1 MNKPTQPPVLDVQD
15 VHVWFPVKRGVF
27 SRVHGHVKAVQG
39 VSLYIHPGEVVGLV
53 GESGCG
59 KSTLARAIM
68 MLQAPVQGTIK
79 LNGKNIYKLSGD
91 ESRAARKDAQIV
103 FQDPYSSL
111 NPRMPVYDIV
121 TEGLA
126 AHGMIAEREREE
138 TALELL
144 HDVGLGSDA
153 MYRYP
158 HEFSGGQRQRI
169 CIARALSMKP
179 RLIVCDEAVSAL
191 DVSIQAQVINLLMEL
206 KLKYQLSYLFIS
218 HDLSVV
224 KFIADR
230 LAVMYLGRIVEQG
243 PCDAVMAQPKHPY
256 TQALLKAVPVA
267 GGPRHEKPPL
277 SGELPSVANPP
288 SGCPFHTRCP
298 HAMEICKKEY
308 PSVFIEK
315 DHMVSCHLSNC

>member
-1 MNKPTQPPVLDVQD
+1 MKSTEHSLLDVQD

-27 SRVHGHVKAVQG
+27 SRISGYVKAVQG
-39 VSLYIHPGEVVGLV
+39 VSLRIQPGEVVGLV

-68 MLQAPVQGTIK
+68 LLQEPIK
-79 LNGKNIYKLSGD
+79 GSIRLDGKNIYELSGED
-91 ESRAARKDAQIV
+91 KRAVRKNAQII

-111 NPRMPVYDIV
+111 NPRMPVYDII

-126 AHGMIAEREREE
+126 AHGMITEAERET
-138 TALELL
+138 TALDLL
-144 HDVGLGSDA
+144 NDVGLGSDA
-153 MYRYP
+153 LYRYP

-191 DVSIQAQVINLLMEL
+191 DVSIQAQVLNLLMEL
-206 KLKYQLSYLFIS
+206 KQKYQLSYLFIS

-243 PCDAVMAQPKHPY
+243 PCDVIMRQPKHPY

-267 GGPRHEKPPL
+267 GGPRHESPPL
-277 SGELPSVANPP
+277 TGELPSVANPP
-288 SGCPFHTRCP
+288 PGCPFHTRCP
-298 HAMEICKKEY
+298 HAMEICRKEY
-308 PSVFIEK
+308 PSPYEENG
-315 DHMVSCHLSNC
+315 HLLSCHLFNC

>member
-1 MNKPTQPPVLDVQD
+1 MSLSQPLLEVND

-27 SRVHGHVKAVQG
+27 SRVSGYVKAVQG
-39 VSLYIHPGEVVGLV
+39 VSLHIHPGEVVGLV

-68 MLQAPVQGTIK
+68 MLQPPKKGGIK
-79 LNGKNIYKLSGD
+79 LNGRELAGLSGP
-91 ESRAARKDAQIV
+91 EARLIRKDVQIV
-103 FQDPYSSL
+103 FQDPYASL
-111 NPRMPVYDIV
+111 NPRLPVYDII

-126 AHGMIAEREREE
+126 AHGMIAESEREE
-138 TALELL
+138 VAVRLL
-144 HDVGLGSDA
+144 NDVGLGSDS

-191 DVSIQAQVINLLMEL
+191 DVSIQAQVINLLIEL
-206 KLKYQLSYLFIS
+206 KQKYDLSYLFIS

-243 PCDAVMAQPKHPY
+243 PCVDVMSHPKHPY
-256 TQALLKAVPVA
+256 TQALLKAVPIA
-267 GGPRHEKPPL
+267 GGPRQATPPL
-277 SGELPSVANPP
+277 TGELPSVANPP
-288 SGCPFHTRCP
+288 PGCPFHTRCP
-298 HAMEICKKEY
+298 HVMDICRKEY
-308 PSVFIEK
+308 PETYAEK
-315 DHMVSCHLSNC
+315 DHKVSCHLFET